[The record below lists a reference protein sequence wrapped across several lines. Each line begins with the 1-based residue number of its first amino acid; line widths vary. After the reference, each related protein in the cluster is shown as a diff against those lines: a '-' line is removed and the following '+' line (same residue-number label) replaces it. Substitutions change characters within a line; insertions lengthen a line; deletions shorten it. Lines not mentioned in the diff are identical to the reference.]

1 MKKIVIALSLVVAA
15 TGAVAQTSAA
25 DCENYGHMVG
35 SMQSIR
41 NSGGSINIVFKDLEN
56 LVNNTGALERDYGG
70 TLTGVAQYIWSQPQG
85 AMTREQA
92 AVVGEMSCNK
102 LYRKK

>member
-1 MKKIVIALSLVVAA
+1 MA
-15 TGAVAQTSAA
+15 
-25 DCENYGHMVG
+25 G

-56 LVNNTGALERDYGG
+56 LVKSTSPLERDYGG

-85 AMTREQA
+85 AMTRERA
-92 AVVGEMSCNK
+92 AMVGELSCNK